1 MSGRRASQ
9 RPEQGFAL
17 VPAIFVLV
25 VLALLAVAAT
35 RISTRQSH
43 TVVMA
48 LAEARALA
56 AARTGVEWGAWR
68 ALNGSCSSGTL
79 NLAEAALAGFTV
91 SVTCSSG
98 TYVEGS
104 STFNSYT
111 VQATATIGTY
121 GTPGYVR
128 RIVSSTFT
136 NGN

>member
-1 MSGRRASQ
+1 MNRTIVRTGRS
-9 RPEQGFAL
+9 QGFAL

-48 LAEARALA
+48 LEEARALA
-56 AARTGVEWGAWR
+56 AARSGVEWGTWQ
-68 ALNGSCSSGTL
+68 ALNGSCSAGTL
-79 NLAEAALAGFTV
+79 NLSEAALAGFTV
-91 SVTCSSG
+91 AVTCSSG

-111 VQATATIGTY
+111 VRATATLGTY